1 MSYFEDLVVGTE
13 RALGEETFSADSI
26 KTYARAYDPQ
36 PFHLDEEAGRR
47 SHFGALCASGLQVLA
62 VSMKLTI
69 AVQDRLEAEER
80 ARGKAVPPRGPSPGV
95 ETVRWLKPVFAG
107 DTIRFRTTL
116 VDKRVSASKPGWGIA
131 TWHTEAFNQ
140 HDEQVLSY
148 RGNVFV
154 RCRAQAAA

>member
-1 MSYFEDLVVGTE
+1 MSFFEDLVVGTARE
-13 RALGEETFSADSI
+13 LGEETFTADAI

-62 VSMKLTI
+62 VSMKLMI
-69 AVQDRLEAEER
+69 ATQDRLEAEER

-107 DTIRFRTTL
+107 DTLRFRTTL
-116 VDKRVSASKPGWGIA
+116 ADKRASASRPEWGIT
-131 TWHTEAFNQ
+131 TWHMEAFNQ
-140 HDEQVLSY
+140 KGEQVLSY

-154 RCRAQAAA
+154 RRRAQAAA